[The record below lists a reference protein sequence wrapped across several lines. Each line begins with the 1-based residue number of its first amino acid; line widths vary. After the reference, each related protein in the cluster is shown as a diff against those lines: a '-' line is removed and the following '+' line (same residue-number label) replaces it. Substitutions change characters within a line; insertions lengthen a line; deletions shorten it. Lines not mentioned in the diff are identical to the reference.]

1 MKLES
6 NSDFEVLGFSDSR
19 YKRLTAEIQ
28 YKGEPIAQV
37 NQDKGVDALEV
48 EIFADLSSATL
59 RVPFSGFFEAMILA
73 KNFIVESG

>member
-28 YKGEPIAQV
+28 YKGEPI
-37 NQDKGVDALEV
+37 
-48 EIFADLSSATL
+48 
-59 RVPFSGFFEAMILA
+59 SGLDMEKKICPEWHLL
-73 KNFIVESG
+73 NS